1 MTSEPCTPNPGS
13 SEAVRQGCL
22 CPILKNNR
30 GREVPWPG
38 VWWVNAHCPLHG
50 PTRPEESPDE

>member
-1 MTSEPCTPNPGS
+1 MSDYPNPGS

-30 GREVPWPG
+30 GREVPWLG
-38 VWWVNAHCPLHG
+38 VWWVNVYCPLHG
-50 PTRPEESPDE
+50 TGSTWERTDR